1 MSVTARPPTVR
12 LRRLASELKRA
23 RKAAGLSQDDVTA
36 QTRISPAT
44 LYRIEKPEGRPQMR
58 TLMTLLD
65 LYEVSDDQRT
75 RITALHEGA
84 DTQGWLRPYHDA
96 LRDEYN
102 TYIQFEAEA
111 KIVRNW
117 EALYIPGLLQTE
129 KYARAVIKG
138 HLPDATRDDLEQ
150 RVRARMERQAVLTKE
165 HPLELTAIMD
175 EAALRR
181 QVGGPA
187 VMADQLQ
194 RLQELADRPHIS
206 VRVIPYA
213 FGAHQG
219 MPGGFALL
227 SFADPEDGQIV
238 YIDSM
243 ANDSF
248 LESDADIA
256 RYTTTF
262 DNLRAQAL
270 SPDDSLALIAKATA
284 ELTHELETA

>member
-1 MSVTARPPTVR
+1 VTARPPTVR

-23 RKAAGLSQDDVTA
+23 RKAVGLSQDDVTA

-65 LYEVSDDQRT
+65 LYEVSDSQRA

-111 KIVRNW
+111 KTVRNW
-117 EALYIPGLLQTE
+117 EALYVPGLLQTE
-129 KYARAVIKG
+129 DYARAVIKG
-138 HLPDATRDDLEQ
+138 HLPDASPDDLEQ
-150 RVRARMERQAVLTKE
+150 RVRARLERQAVLSKE
-165 HPLELTAIMD
+165 QPLQLAAVMD

-187 VMADQLQ
+187 VMADQLR
-194 RLQELADRPHIS
+194 RLQKLADLPHVS
-206 VRVIPYA
+206 VQVIPYTS
-213 FGAHQG
+213 GAHQG
-219 MPGGFALL
+219 MPGGFAQL
-227 SFADPEDGQIV
+227 SFADPEDGEIV

-256 RYTTTF
+256 RYAATF

-270 SPDDSLALIAKATA
+270 SPDDSRALIGKAAA
-284 ELTHELETA
+284 ELTQELETA

>member
-129 KYARAVIKG
+129 NYAHAVIKG

-181 QVGGPA
+181 QVGGPT

-248 LESDADIA
+248 LESAADIA

>member
-1 MSVTARPPTVR
+1 MR

-58 TLMTLLD
+58 TLLTLLD
-65 LYEVSDDQRT
+65 LYDVSDDVRT
-75 RITALHEGA
+75 RILALHEGA

-102 TYIQFEAEA
+102 AYIQFEAEA
-111 KIVRNW
+111 KTIRNW
-117 EALYIPGLLQTE
+117 EALYVPGLLQTE
-129 KYARAVIKG
+129 PYALAVIKG
-138 HLPDATRDDLEQ
+138 HLPDAEAEDLEQ
-150 RVRARMERQAVLTKE
+150 RVKARMDRQAVLTKE

-175 EAALRR
+175 EAALHR

-194 RLQELADRPHIS
+194 RLQELADRPHIT
-206 VRVIPYA
+206 VQVIPYA
-213 FGAHQG
+213 SGAHQG

-227 SFADPEDGQIV
+227 SFADPDDGQIV

-248 LESDADIA
+248 LESDADIG
-256 RYTTTF
+256 RYTTIF
-262 DNLRAQAL
+262 ENLRAEAL
-270 SPDDSLALIAKATA
+270 NPDDSLALIAKATA
-284 ELTHELETA
+284 ELTRELETA

>member
-44 LYRIEKPEGRPQMR
+44 LYRIEKPEGRPQTR

-65 LYEVSDDQRT
+65 LYEVSDGQRT
-75 RITALHEGA
+75 RITALHKEA

-111 KIVRNW
+111 KTVRNW
-117 EALYIPGLLQTE
+117 EALYIPGLLQT
-129 KYARAVIKG
+129 KNYAHAVIEG
-138 HLPDATRDDLEQ
+138 HLPDAMPGDLEQ
-150 RVRARMERQAVLTKE
+150 RVQARIERQAVLTKE
-165 HPLELTAIMD
+165 HPLDLTAVMD

-181 QVGGPA
+181 QVGGPD
-187 VMADQLQ
+187 VMAEQLQ
-194 RLQELADRPHIS
+194 QLQELADRPHIS
-206 VRVIPYA
+206 VQVIPYLA
-213 FGAHQG
+213 GAHQG

-248 LESDADIA
+248 LETDADIA
-256 RYTTTF
+256 RYATIF

-270 SPDDSLALIAKATA
+270 SSDDSLALIAKATA